1 MNLPSVLAQP
11 ALVLNESWAAIHTVT
26 VRHALRLMFTGAAKA
41 VAPQTYEVHGFESW
55 AELAVQ
61 PHELC
66 ISTVRLRIKAP
77 EVIVLTRYNG
87 MPNPAAVFSRRN
99 LFRRD
104 HNQCQYCAIRPG
116 TAELSI
122 DHIFPRSRGGKS
134 TWENCVLA
142 CMDCNRRKR
151 DRTPEE
157 AGLKLLKKPEKPRWS
172 PVLEVPVAR
181 VRQSWERFV
190 SDAYWN
196 VKLEE

>member
-1 MNLPSVLAQP
+1 MNMPSVLAQP

-55 AELAVQ
+55 AELSVQ
-61 PHELC
+61 PHEAC

-104 HNQCQYCAIRPG
+104 HNQCQYCGIRPG

-122 DHIFPRSRGGKS
+122 DHVFPRSRGGKS
-134 TWENCVLA
+134 SWENCVLA

-157 AGLKLLKKPEKPRWS
+157 AGIKLLKKPEKPRWS
-172 PVLEVPVAR
+172 PVLEVPVGR
-181 VRQSWERFV
+181 VKRSWERFV